1 VVSAVDLAQLLDPVD
16 LATFKRDYW
25 ESKPLVS
32 CTNEASRF
40 EEVLSLS
47 AVDDILCHSSLRSDD
62 VRIARNGEATPV
74 RELFDADTNAS
85 EGGLEALYQ
94 EYRKGSSIVLLFL
107 HERWSPVKTLCQSLS
122 SELSSRVQA
131 NVYLTPPGAQALD
144 THYDT
149 HDVLVLQIHGKKQWR
164 LFEPT
169 LPLPLSHQRYSVEE
183 NMSLGA
189 PKMEVTLSPGDL
201 MYLPRGY
208 PHDAVS
214 VDVASLH
221 LTVGVIPV
229 TWASVILRAVQK
241 VIDEN
246 SMLRRSLPPGFAS
259 DPNLQAEIVTRIP
272 ELMMDVLKG
281 IDVRRAIDEAR
292 ASALLGR
299 QPSLA
304 GHLVDLE
311 LLPRLASDTLV
322 QRRKDVEVS
331 VIAADE
337 SISVVFHG
345 KRIDFPPYVE
355 SDIWFI
361 VEAEEFRP
369 CELPGDLDQESR
381 LVLVS
386 RLLTEGLLMIDRIG

>member
-1 VVSAVDLAQLLDPVD
+1 MDLAQLLDPLDV
-16 LATFKRDYW
+16 ATFKRDYW

-40 EEVLSLS
+40 KEILSMS

-62 VRIARNGEATPV
+62 IRIAKNGEATPL
-74 RELFDADTNAS
+74 RELLDVDTNAG

-107 HERWSPVKTLCQSLS
+107 HERWSPLKTLCQSLS

-169 LPLPLSHQRYSVEE
+169 LQLPLSHQRYSVEE
-183 NMSLGA
+183 KMGLSA
-189 PKMEVTLSPGDL
+189 PIREVTLSPGDL

-221 LTVGVIPV
+221 LTVGMIPV
-229 TWASVILRAVQK
+229 TWASVILGAVRT
-241 VIDEN
+241 VIDNN
-246 SMLRRSLPPGFAS
+246 SMFRRSLPPGFAS
-259 DPNLQAEIVTRIP
+259 DPNLQAEIAARMP
-272 ELMMDVLKG
+272 ELMIDVLKG
-281 IDVRRAIDEAR
+281 IDVNHAIDEAR
-292 ASALLGR
+292 VTALLGR

-304 GHLVDLE
+304 GHLIDLE

-331 VIAADE
+331 VITSDE
-337 SISVVFHG
+337 SISVAFHG
-345 KRIDFPPYVE
+345 KKIDFPPYVGSE
-355 SDIWFI
+355 IQFI
-361 VEAEEFRP
+361 VDTEDFRP
-369 CELPGDLDQESR
+369 CELPGDLDRESR

-386 RLLTEGLLMIDRIG
+386 RLLTEGLLMIHRSG